1 MVLNSKT
8 SEWSSGQ
15 TWEIV
20 QELQDEFAPTD
31 MMGEA
36 EQQRELEAIHMRK
49 HANPKT
55 LFSQITAV

>member
-1 MVLNSKT
+1 MTMSMVLNSKT

-36 EQQRELEAIHMRK
+36 EQQRELDIRIPMVDK
-49 HANPKT
+49 
-55 LFSQITAV
+55 LL